1 MATVYSYTINQSV
14 RQSHPMALE
23 AMGRIAIYTDWL
35 REIGILVPYWS
46 PWNLLLL
53 PVKKPGTSDYRP
65 VKI

>member
-1 MATVYSYTINQSV
+1 
-14 RQSHPMALE
+14 MALE